1 MNILYL
7 AHRIPY
13 PPNKGEKIRAFH
25 QIRQLAKAHSVY
37 LACLIDEE
45 EDWQF
50 VPTLETCCAAVDVV
64 ARQSLVTRWK
74 TARALLSQTPLS
86 VAAFY
91 VDELYRKIQ
100 HRLSSVRFDCLF
112 AFSAVMAEYVRAVPD
127 IPKIMDFVDVDSE
140 KWRTY
145 ANRHAFPLSWV
156 YRLEADRLA
165 RYEEDIARTFDL
177 SLFVTEQ
184 EKLLFQKRVADCPIA
199 VIPNGVDLEYFLPAP
214 RLASRPPAVIFVGAM
229 DYFPNVDA
237 VQYFCDE
244 IFPLIR
250 KVVPETRFYI
260 VGRNPTRQV
269 QSLGARPHVV
279 VTGAVQDVR
288 PYLAEAMV
296 AVAPFRIARGIQNK
310 VLEAMAAG
318 LPVVGTPTVF
328 QGMHVTPADGARKAD
343 EARSF
348 AQEVLAFLTN
358 PGLFQTSA
366 RAARQYVERDHQW
379 SEQGKQLEQLLHS
392 LVPEAMPQYA
402 QL

>member
-25 QIRQLAKAHSVY
+25 QIQQLAKTHSIY

-50 VPTLETCCAAVDVV
+50 VPTLEKCCAAVDVV
-64 ARQSLVTRWK
+64 ARQGLIARWQ
-74 TARALLSQTPLS
+74 TARAFVSQTPLS

-91 VDELYRKIQ
+91 VDELHHKIQ
-100 HRLSSVRFDCLF
+100 RRLNSVRFDCLF
-112 AFSAVMAEYVRAVPD
+112 VFSSAMAEYVRAVPD

-145 ANRHAFPLSWV
+145 ANMYAFPLSWV
-156 YRLEADRLA
+156 YRLEAERLA

-184 EKLLFQKRVADCPIA
+184 EKALFQKRVTDCPIA
-199 VIPNGVDLEYFLPAP
+199 VIPNGVDLEYFSPTP
-214 RLASRPPAVIFVGAM
+214 CHTSRPPVVVFVGAM

-250 KVVPETRFYI
+250 QVVPETRFYI

-269 QSLGARPHVV
+269 QSLGARTNVI
-279 VTGAVQDVR
+279 VTRSVQDVR
-288 PYLAEAMV
+288 PYLAEATV
-296 AVAPFRIARGIQNK
+296 AIAPFRIARGIQ
-310 VLEAMAAG
+310 
-318 LPVVGTPTVF
+318 
-328 QGMHVTPADGARKAD
+328 
-343 EARSF
+343 
-348 AQEVLAFLTN
+348 
-358 PGLFQTSA
+358 
-366 RAARQYVERDHQW
+366 
-379 SEQGKQLEQLLHS
+379 
-392 LVPEAMPQYA
+392 
-402 QL
+402 